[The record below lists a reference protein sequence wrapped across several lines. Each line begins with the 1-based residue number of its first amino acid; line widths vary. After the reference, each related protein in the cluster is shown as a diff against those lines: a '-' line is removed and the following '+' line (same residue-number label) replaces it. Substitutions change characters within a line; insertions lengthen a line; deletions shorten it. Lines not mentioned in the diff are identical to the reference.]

1 MVVFKVVTQNT
12 KPFDGQKPGTSGL
25 RKKVTVFQQEHYLHN
40 FVQATFNALP
50 SDKVKGS
57 TIVVSGDGRYW
68 SKDAVQIIIKIA
80 AANGVKKVWVGQD
93 GLLSTPAVSCIIRD
107 RVGPDVRDT
116 SLSLYRKY
124 CKITILKL
132 SE

>member
-1 MVVFKVVTQNT
+1 
-12 KPFDGQKPGTSGL
+12 
-25 RKKVTVFQQEHYLHN
+25 
-40 FVQATFNALP
+40 
-50 SDKVKGS
+50 
-57 TIVVSGDGRYW
+57 
-68 SKDAVQIIIKIA
+68 
-80 AANGVKKVWVGQD
+80 VKKVWVGQN

-116 SLSLYRKY
+116 SLSLYRKF